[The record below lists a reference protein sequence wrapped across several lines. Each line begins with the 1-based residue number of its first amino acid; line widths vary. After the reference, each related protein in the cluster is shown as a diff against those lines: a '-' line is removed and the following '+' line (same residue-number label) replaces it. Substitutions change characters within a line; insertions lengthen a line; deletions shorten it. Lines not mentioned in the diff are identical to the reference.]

1 MDSEE
6 LRHIVALLIEDAEK
20 LNAIKPDAATQ
31 AHIWLAKRA
40 FNNINDDGSAIR
52 L

>member
-20 LNAIKPDAATQ
+20 LNIIKPDTVTQ

-40 FNNINDDGSAIR
+40 FNNINDDGSATK

>member
-1 MDSEE
+1 MDNEE

-20 LNAIKPDAATQ
+20 LHVIEPNAATQ

-40 FNNINDDGSAIR
+40 FNNIDDDGSAIR